1 MIVHRALRRPAA
13 ALFLVP
19 LMAAG
24 ACSAGDESAP
34 PETGD
39 HSDAAGGGHGGD
51 GNGGGNDDGGV
62 DQLGEATSAPSPGL
76 DDDGDPITEDTSPEP
91 AFVDADAIQFDLGG
105 TQMLCWADADD
116 GSADSVFGCQGA
128 AGWVATEGL
137 SPASVLLFSVD
148 DDGATEVKALQAN
161 APVTAW
167 EIQGVRPG
175 GRYVLGDATIDLTDR
190 ERLTFA
196 VEVEDEDN
204 DGGDEGNDG
213 DGATGG
219 DRAKT
224 SKSGWVTVDDYGWDE

>member
-34 PETGD
+34 PEAGD
-39 HSDAAGGGHGGD
+39 HSDAAEGGNGD
-51 GNGGGNDDGGV
+51 GTGGGNDDGGV

-91 AFVDADAIQFDLGG
+91 AIVDADAIQFDLGG

-116 GSADSVFGCQGA
+116 GSDDSVFGCQGA
-128 AGWVATEGL
+128 AGWVATEGS

-148 DDGATEVKALQAN
+148 DDGTAEVKALQAN

-190 ERLTFA
+190 DRLTFT
-196 VEVEDEDN
+196 VEV
-204 DGGDEGNDG
+204 GDESNDG

>member
-1 MIVHRALRRPAA
+1 MAKEPAAEMTVAASISSGKPLRRRRR
-13 ALFLVP
+13 
-19 LMAAG
+19 
-24 ACSAGDESAP
+24 
-34 PETGD
+34 
-39 HSDAAGGGHGGD
+39 
-51 GNGGGNDDGGV
+51 GV
-62 DQLGEATSAPSPGL
+62 

-91 AFVDADAIQFDLGG
+91 AIVDADAIQFDLGG

-116 GSADSVFGCQGA
+116 GSVDSVFGCQGA
-128 AGWVATEGL
+128 AGWVATEGP

-190 ERLTFA
+190 DRLTFT
-196 VEVEDEDN
+196 VEV
-204 DGGDEGNDG
+204 GDESNDG

-219 DRAKT
+219 DGAKT